1 MHTSA
6 ARGYFRRRLTHFWNR
21 DGRAILWMALAW
33 ALGLWLFQTVA
44 EKAAVRHAVG
54 GFHAGAPV
62 ALQRLAGG
70 QGIGNKL
77 GFLVDPGGQLQ
88 IEQIV
93 AADPQDPRFR
103 FRYPGDT
110 QRLGVGLGQGVV
122 WAKFQFSVPDRVRDA
137 HWLLV
142 MPSVA
147 ARDMQFH
154 GPYDA
159 GGTRLA
165 PPLVAGADYPFSS
178 WPAPTERMSF
188 PFRVPE
194 PGLYTAYFR
203 VKSDVMQVYAPRLWN
218 ETDYLVSTEGKRLFD
233 GLTYGI
239 LLGMLVYNLLLLSIF
254 RERMHAYYLATCAC
268 AILTLASF
276 NGHLARF
283 LWPDAPALPQ
293 YLYTAAPLL
302 WALFASQ
309 FGRYFLNLRR
319 HAPRIDQVLAALA
332 LVLACILV
340 GATAS
345 GDPSLQVL
353 WLVRSTEVAAV
364 LGPPLLA
371 IGGVRAYRAGFK
383 PALLYLGGLAVLV
396 VSALLLI
403 LSNWG
408 ALPWSGLQLN
418 LLQLG
423 AAAELVVL
431 SVALGSRIRSLRR
444 AQQEL
449 HARADSLVTQAET
462 DPLTGVANRRGLQR
476 RAERQFATGAPQALL
491 LLDLD
496 RFKPINDRFGHH
508 AGDRVLVE
516 LARRLRSEL
525 RDIDT
530 VARLGGDEFVVL
542 VSGETDR
549 GALSAMAHRMGEQLR
564 APVDYEG
571 RALMVTASIGIAR
584 FPKDAR
590 DLAGLLRAADAA
602 MYHSKQQRHS
612 DFAFPEDVKPTAQAA
627 T

>member
-1 MHTSA
+1 MHTPA
-6 ARGYFRRRLTHFWNR
+6 ASGYFRRRLTHFWNR

-33 ALGLWLFQTVA
+33 ALGLWFFQIVA
-44 EKAAVRHAVG
+44 EKAAVRQAVG
-54 GFHAGAPV
+54 SFHAGAPIP
-62 ALQRLAGG
+62 LQRLAGG
-70 QGIGNKL
+70 QGIGGKL
-77 GFLVDPGGQLQ
+77 GFLVDRTGELQ

-103 FRYPGDT
+103 FRYPGDK

-122 WAKFQFSVPDRVRDA
+122 WAKFQFSVAERVRDA
-137 HWLLV
+137 RWLMV

-147 ARDMQFH
+147 ARDIQFH

-159 GGTRLA
+159 GGTRTAA
-165 PPLVAGADYPFSS
+165 PQVAGADHPFSS
-178 WPAPTERMSF
+178 RPAPTERMSF
-188 PFRVPE
+188 PFRVLE
-194 PGLYTAYFR
+194 PGLYTVYFR
-203 VKSDVMQVYAPRLWN
+203 VRSDVMQVYAPRLWN
-218 ETDYLVSTEGKRLFD
+218 ETDYLVSTDGKRLFD

-254 RERMHAYYLATCAC
+254 RERMHAYYLVTCAC
-268 AILTLASF
+268 AVLTLASF
-276 NGHLARF
+276 NGHLARY

-293 YLYTAAPLL
+293 YLYTTAPLL
-302 WALFASQ
+302 WTLFASQ
-309 FGRYFLNLRR
+309 FGRHFLNLRA
-319 HAPRIDQVLAALA
+319 HAPRIDQVLASLA
-332 LVLACILV
+332 LVLACMW
-340 GATAS
+340 GAVTAS
-345 GDPSLQVL
+345 GDLSLQVR
-353 WLVRSTEVAAV
+353 WLSRATEVVAV

-371 IGGVRAYRAGFK
+371 VGGVRAYRAGFK
-383 PALLYLGGLAVLV
+383 PAMLYLGGLAILVL
-396 VSALLLI
+396 SALLLI

-408 ALPWSGLQLN
+408 VLPWSGLQLN

-476 RAERQFATGAPQALL
+476 RADRQFATGAPQALL

-612 DFAFPEDVKPTAQAA
+612 DFAFPEDMQPAAQAA
-627 T
+627 G

>member
-1 MHTSA
+1 ML
-6 ARGYFRRRLTHFWNR
+6 G
-21 DGRAILWMALAW
+21 MALVW
-33 ALGLWLFQTVA
+33 TLGLWLYQLGA
-44 EKAAVRHAVG
+44 DKAAVRQAVG
-54 GFHAGAPV
+54 GFHAAAPV
-62 ALQRLAGG
+62 ALQRLPGG
-70 QGIGNKL
+70 QGLAGRL
-77 GFLVDPGGQLQ
+77 GFLVDRGGQLR

-93 AADPQDPRFR
+93 AADPQDPALR
-103 FRYPGDT
+103 FRYPGET
-110 QRLGVGLGQGVV
+110 QRLGVGLGEGVV
-122 WAKFQFSVPDRVRDA
+122 WARFQFSASERVRGA
-137 HWLLV
+137 HWLMV

-147 ARDMQFH
+147 ARDIQFY

-159 GGTRLA
+159 GGARLA
-165 PPLVAGADYPFSS
+165 PPVVAGADHPFSS
-178 WPAPTERMSF
+178 RPAPTERMSF
-188 PFRVPE
+188 PFLVPG
-194 PGLYTAYFR
+194 PGLYTVYFR
-203 VKSDVMQVYAPRLWN
+203 VRSDVMQVYAPRLWN

-239 LLGMLVYNLLLLSIF
+239 LLGMLVYNLLLFSIF

-268 AILTLASF
+268 AVLTLASF
-276 NGHLARF
+276 NGHLARY

-293 YLYTAAPLL
+293 FLYTAAPLL

-309 FGRYFLNLRR
+309 FGRYFLNLRA
-319 HAPRIDQVLAALA
+319 HAPRIDQVLAALS
-332 LVLACILV
+332 LVLTAMLLV
-340 GATAS
+340 AATS
-345 GDPSLQVL
+345 SDPSMQVRL
-353 WLVRSTEVAAV
+353 LVRATEVVAV

-371 IGGVRAYRAGFK
+371 VGGVRAYRAGFK
-383 PALLYLGGLAVLV
+383 PALLYLGGLGVLV
-396 VSALLLI
+396 LSALLLI

-408 ALPWSGLQLN
+408 VLPWSGLQLN

-423 AAAELVVL
+423 AAAELVVQ

-449 HARADSLVTQAET
+449 HARADSLATQAET
-462 DPLTGVANRRGLQR
+462 DPLTGVSNRRGLQR

-508 AGDRVLVE
+508 AGDRVLIE

-525 RDIDT
+525 SGVDT

-564 APVDYEG
+564 APVEYEG
-571 RALMVTASIGIAR
+571 RSLMVTASIGIAR
-584 FPKDAR
+584 FPKDGR

-612 DFAFPEDVKPTAQAA
+612 DFAFPEDMHPPAQAVG
-627 T
+627 

>member
-1 MHTSA
+1 MHTLA
-6 ARGYFRRRLTHFWNR
+6 ARGHFRRRLTHSWNR
-21 DGRAILWMALAW
+21 NGRAVLWLALAW
-33 ALGLWLFQTVA
+33 AVGLWLVQIASERAGPQVA
-44 EKAAVRHAVG
+44 G
-54 GFHAGAPV
+54 SLHAGAPV
-62 ALQRLAGG
+62 TLVRQPEG
-70 QGIGNKL
+70 QGLGGKL
-77 GFLVDPGGQLQ
+77 GFLVDPTGALQ

-93 AADPQDPRFR
+93 AADPQDPRLR
-103 FRYPGDT
+103 FRYPGDL
-110 QRLGVGLGQGVV
+110 QRFGVGLGQGAV
-122 WAKFQFSVPDRVRDA
+122 WAKFQFRVPERVRDA
-137 HWLLV
+137 QWLMV

-147 ARDMQFH
+147 ARDIQFH

-165 PPLVAGADYPFSS
+165 PPLVAGADHPFSS
-178 WPAPTERMSF
+178 RPALTERMSF
-188 PFRVPE
+188 PFRVSE
-194 PGLYTAYFR
+194 PGIYTAYFR
-203 VKSDVMQVYAPRLWN
+203 VRSDVMQVYAPRLWS
-218 ETDYLVSTEGKRLFD
+218 ETDYLVSTDGKRLFD

-254 RERMHAYYLATCAC
+254 RERMHAYYLVTCAC
-268 AILTLASF
+268 AVLTLASF
-276 NGHLARF
+276 NGHLARY
-283 LWPDAPALPQ
+283 LWPDAPVLPQ
-293 YLYTAAPLL
+293 YLYTVAPLL
-302 WALFASQ
+302 WTLFASQ
-309 FGRYFLNLRR
+309 FGRYFLNLRA
-319 HAPRIDQVLAALA
+319 HAPRIDQILAALA
-332 LVLACILV
+332 LVLTCLWL
-340 GATAS
+340 GATVS
-345 GDPSLQVL
+345 GDPSLQVR
-353 WLVRSTEVAAV
+353 WLVVATEVATVVGA
-364 LGPPLLA
+364 PLMA

-383 PALLYLGGLAVLV
+383 PALLYLSGLAVLV
-396 VSALLLI
+396 LSALLLI
-403 LSNWG
+403 LSTWG
-408 ALPWSGLQLN
+408 VLPWSGLQLN

-476 RAERQFATGAPQALL
+476 RADRQFATGAPQALL

-508 AGDRVLVE
+508 AGDLVLVE

-612 DFAFPEDVKPTAQAA
+612 DFAFPEDVKPVAQAA
-627 T
+627 AA

>member
-1 MHTSA
+1 MHIFA
-6 ARGYFRRRLTHFWNR
+6 ARGYFRRRLTYFWNR
-21 DGRAILWMALAW
+21 DGRAVLWMALAW
-33 ALGLWLFQTVA
+33 ALGLWLFQTMA
-44 EKAAVRHAVG
+44 EKAAVHQAVG
-54 GFHAGAPV
+54 SFHAGAPV
-62 ALQRLAGG
+62 TLQRQPGG
-70 QGIGNKL
+70 LGIGGKL
-77 GFLVDPGGQLQ
+77 GFLVDPTGQWR

-93 AADPQDPRFR
+93 AADPQDARLR
-103 FRYPGDT
+103 FRYSGET
-110 QRLGVGLGQGVV
+110 QRLGVGLGKGVV
-122 WAKFQFSVPDRVRDA
+122 WAKFQFSVPAPAGNV

-159 GGTRLA
+159 GAARLA
-165 PPLVAGADYPFSS
+165 PPQVAGADHPFSS
-178 WPAPTERMSF
+178 RPAPTERMSF
-188 PFRVPE
+188 PFRVQE
-194 PGLYTAYFR
+194 PGLYTVYFR
-203 VKSDVMQVYAPRLWN
+203 VHSDVMQVYAPRIWN
-218 ETDYLVSTEGKRLFD
+218 ETDYLVSTDGKRLFD

-254 RERMHAYYLATCAC
+254 RERMHAYYLVTCAC
-268 AILTLASF
+268 AVLTLASF
-276 NGHLARF
+276 NGHLARY
-283 LWPDAPALPQ
+283 LWPDTPALPQ
-293 YLYTAAPLL
+293 YLYIAAPLL
-302 WALFASQ
+302 WALFAGQ
-309 FGRYFLNLRR
+309 FGRYFLNLRV
-319 HAPRIDQVLAALA
+319 HAPRIDQVLTALA
-332 LVLACILV
+332 LVLAAVLV
-340 GATAS
+340 AATAS
-345 GDPSLQVL
+345 GDPLLQVR
-353 WLVRSTEVAAV
+353 WMARATELAAV

-371 IGGVRAYRAGFK
+371 IGGFRAYRAGFG
-383 PALLYLGGLAVLV
+383 PALLYLGGLAILVL
-396 VSALLLI
+396 SALLLI

-408 ALPWSGLQLN
+408 VLPWSGLQLN

-431 SVALGSRIRSLRR
+431 SVAVGSRIRSLRR

-449 HARADSLVTQAET
+449 HAHADNLVTQAET

-476 RAERQFATGAPQALL
+476 RADRQFATGAPQALL

-508 AGDRVLVE
+508 AGDLVLVE

-525 RDIDT
+525 RDVDT

-542 VSGETDR
+542 ISGETDR

-612 DFAFPEDVKPTAQAA
+612 DFAFPEDVQPAAQAVG
-627 T
+627 

>member
-44 EKAAVRHAVG
+44 EKAAVRQAVG

-62 ALQRLAGG
+62 ALQRLAAG

-178 WPAPTERMSF
+178 RPAPTERMSF
-188 PFRVPE
+188 PFRVLE

-276 NGHLARF
+276 NGHLARY

-309 FGRYFLNLRR
+309 FGRYFLNLRQ

-332 LVLACILV
+332 LVLTCILV
-340 GATAS
+340 AATAS

-408 ALPWSGLQLN
+408 VLPWSGLQLN

-449 HARADSLVTQAET
+449 HARADSLATQAET
-462 DPLTGVANRRGLQR
+462 DPLTGVSNRRGLQR
-476 RAERQFATGAPQALL
+476 RADRQFATGAPQALL

-612 DFAFPEDVKPTAQAA
+612 DFAFPEDVKPAAQAA